1 VSVLSAIRA
10 KCLDCCAE
18 HPSLVRE
25 CELTHCALHPYRMG
39 TNPFRKKRELS
50 DEQRAA
56 LAERLA
62 AGRRSASP
70 EFEEETDDA

>member
-1 VSVLSAIRA
+1 MSVLSAIRA

-25 CELTHCALHPYRMG
+25 CHIEACALHPYRMG

-50 DEQRAA
+50 DEQRAE

-62 AGRRSASP
+62 ASRRTASP
-70 EFEEETDDA
+70 EFEGEC